1 MTAHTQ
7 GTLIL
12 KAIEFASRKHKGQV
26 RKVSGEKYIT
36 HPLLVSYL
44 VAQYKTSKNLETL
57 ICAALLHDTV
67 EDTKTTYTEILR
79 EFGIEVA
86 QLVFELTS
94 DPTELKRVGKV
105 EYLRNKMRGMSSYA
119 LYLKLCD
126 RLGNMMDHP
135 SEKQVRE
142 TRELLASLKK
152 TRKLSKSHL
161 AVIKEIEALLI

>member
-26 RKVSGEKYIT
+26 RKVSGGKYIT

-67 EDTKTTYTEILR
+67 EDTKTTYTEILKG
-79 EFGIEVA
+79 FGIEVA

-94 DPTELKRVGKV
+94 DPAELKRVGKV
-105 EYLRNKMRGMSSYA
+105 EHRDPQDCEKG
-119 LYLKLCD
+119 KLESQRIREETKIIQEKARTKQEARRSLANLCAKPENLGPD
-126 RLGNMMDHP
+126 RKDSPPG
-135 SEKQVRE
+135 EK
-142 TRELLASLKK
+142 
-152 TRKLSKSHL
+152 
-161 AVIKEIEALLI
+161 I